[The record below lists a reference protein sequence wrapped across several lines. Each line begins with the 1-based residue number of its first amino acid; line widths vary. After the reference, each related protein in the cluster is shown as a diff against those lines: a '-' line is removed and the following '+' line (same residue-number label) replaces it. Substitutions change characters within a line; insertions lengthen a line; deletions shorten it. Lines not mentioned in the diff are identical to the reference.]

1 MKEKIKNK
9 NIAIAGLGYVG
20 LSNAL
25 ALSVNHNVIAYDVDK
40 NKVDLINQ
48 RESPLQEKEIEKF
61 LKREDISFKATSLKE
76 EAYSKADV
84 VLIAT
89 PTNYDDETNY
99 FDTSSIK
106 SVIQDVLSVN
116 QNASILIRSTIP
128 VGYIK
133 EIRRELSY
141 ERIIFSPE
149 FLREG
154 NSLNDIL
161 NPSRIVVGD
170 KGEQGENIA
179 ELLLS
184 CSTQD
189 SVKVI
194 FTDPNEAEAVK
205 LFSNSYLAMRVAFFN
220 ELDSYCLSE
229 DLNTRDIIDGI
240 SSDIRIGEFYNNPSF
255 GYGGYCLPK
264 DSKQLLANFK
274 DTPNSIIKSIVS
286 SNDIRKQ
293 FLTDKVLE
301 TKANS
306 IGVYR
311 LIMKAGSDN
320 FRSAAIFDIM
330 HALKESGL
338 QIYVYEPLL
347 KEQDIDFKLLNDLS
361 TFKKQ
366 CDLILANRVEEE
378 IRDVNDKLFTRDVY
392 QID

>member
-61 LKREDISFKATSLKE
+61 LKREDISFKATSSKE

-141 ERIIFSPE
+141 ERIIFAPE

-194 FTDPNEAEAVK
+194 FTNPNEAEAVK